1 MTTKLA
7 YLRRG
12 AIGAAVFLAGAAFAS
27 GVPWINNASAQA
39 LAHERSSPV
48 APALA
53 GTPADFATVAARVTP
68 AVVSIIAEHDAHT
81 ATARQRGQSQRQPQG
96 QLQQI
101 PPELRQFFQFNG
113 PQGQLFPAPD
123 PQQQNETASGSGFIV
138 TADGYILTNNHVVD
152 GADRITV
159 ALTDRREFK
168 AKVIGRDPQTDV
180 AVLKID
186 GKNLPT
192 LPLGDD
198 AQARVGDWVLAVGN
212 PLELNFTV
220 TAGIVSAK
228 GRENE
233 LRDLNSDK
241 YAIQDFIQTDAAIN
255 PGNSGGPLVNTR
267 GEAIGI
273 NSAIASPT
281 GSYAGYGF
289 AIPITL
295 AKTVMD
301 DLIAHGH
308 VRRAILGA
316 LIGDVTQ
323 EDAAAA
329 NLKEIAGVKVEDF
342 SPENDSPA
350 KRAGMQPGDI
360 LVSADGKP
368 LDRVSTLQRL
378 IRTHQPGDEMTFED
392 VRRRGDDVRRRVDVR
407 QQRRIGHVEF
417 ARCHRTNTDARSRA
431 VAQLAC
437 VGARRRRERRAAR
450 RPG

>member
-168 AKVIGRDPQTDV
+168 AKIIGRDPQTDV
-180 AVLKID
+180 AVL
-186 GKNLPT
+186 
-192 LPLGDD
+192 
-198 AQARVGDWVLAVGN
+198 
-212 PLELNFTV
+212 
-220 TAGIVSAK
+220 
-228 GRENE
+228 ENRRQE
-233 LRDLNSDK
+233 SS
-241 YAIQDFIQTDAAIN
+241 DAA
-255 PGNSGGPLVNTR
+255 T
-267 GEAIGI
+267 
-273 NSAIASPT
+273 
-281 GSYAGYGF
+281 
-289 AIPITL
+289 
-295 AKTVMD
+295 
-301 DLIAHGH
+301 
-308 VRRAILGA
+308 
-316 LIGDVTQ
+316 
-323 EDAAAA
+323 
-329 NLKEIAGVKVEDF
+329 
-342 SPENDSPA
+342 
-350 KRAGMQPGDI
+350 
-360 LVSADGKP
+360 
-368 LDRVSTLQRL
+368 
-378 IRTHQPGDEMTFED
+378 
-392 VRRRGDDVRRRVDVR
+392 
-407 QQRRIGHVEF
+407 
-417 ARCHRTNTDARSRA
+417 
-431 VAQLAC
+431 
-437 VGARRRRERRAAR
+437 RRRRAGSRWRLGARCRQSARAQLHRDGGHRQRQGA
-450 RPG
+450 

>member
-1 MTTKLA
+1 M
-7 YLRRG
+7 
-12 AIGAAVFLAGAAFAS
+12 
-27 GVPWINNASAQA
+27 
-39 LAHERSSPV
+39 
-48 APALA
+48 
-53 GTPADFATVAARVTP
+53 
-68 AVVSIIAEHDAHT
+68 
-81 ATARQRGQSQRQPQG
+81 
-96 QLQQI
+96 
-101 PPELRQFFQFNG
+101 
-113 PQGQLFPAPD
+113 
-123 PQQQNETASGSGFIV
+123 
-138 TADGYILTNNHVVD
+138 
-152 GADRITV
+152 
-159 ALTDRREFK
+159 
-168 AKVIGRDPQTDV
+168 
-180 AVLKID
+180 
-186 GKNLPT
+186 
-192 LPLGDD
+192 
-198 AQARVGDWVLAVGN
+198 
-212 PLELNFTV
+212 
-220 TAGIVSAK
+220 
-228 GRENE
+228 
-233 LRDLNSDK
+233 
-241 YAIQDFIQTDAAIN
+241 
-255 PGNSGGPLVNTR
+255 NTR

-392 VRRRGDDVRRRVDVR
+392 VRYGTHRTLHVRLAEAPGENNAVAATTSDAESMSGNSDGSVTSSSLGVTVQTLTPDLARSLNLRASVRGVVVSAVRRGGPAEGRLVAGDIIVDVLHPDPKTAITSTAELQREVGKLKSGDYIGLLIDR
-407 QQRRIGHVEF
+407 Q
-417 ARCHRTNTDARSRA
+417 TDDQGDRSTS
-431 VAQLAC
+431 VVNLQL
-437 VGARRRRERRAAR
+437 GA
-450 RPG
+450 